1 VAEVPTDSRFSM
13 SRIGLRSALA
23 IGVAVTMASALIARI
38 AQAAPTLAQIQ
49 AQVRQL
55 EEDATAA
62 TEGAQAARWFM
73 PRVLAHA

>member
-1 VAEVPTDSRFSM
+1 M
-13 SRIGLRSALA
+13 SHIGLRSALA

-55 EEDATAA
+55 EEDANAA

-73 PRVLAHA
+73 PRVLAHV

>member
-1 VAEVPTDSRFSM
+1 VAQVPTDSLFSM
-13 SRIGLRSALA
+13 SHIGLRSALA

-62 TEGAQAARWFM
+62 TERAQAARWFM

>member
-1 VAEVPTDSRFSM
+1 M

-23 IGVAVTMASALIARI
+23 IGVAVTMASALIAPI